1 MRRQTVFWTAVLLIG
16 AAIAIII
23 WFGGINLETLRDNRP
38 WLIEIIERNGPL
50 AASVFVVAAALALLT
65 PFPLGSVVTASA
77 GFLFGPYFGTA
88 LMVVTTLLSGT
99 MLYLLSKSTFGQPLQ
114 RRAGKWFP
122 RLKQESQQSPFVYVL
137 ALRLMPALPFFVVS
151 VLPALVGIGIR
162 PYLAASLVGSVPGLF
177 SVAVVGSSLG
187 AVFEAGGDLSKFELM
202 SEQTFLFLTALSILS
217 LVPVIQNKLRRG
229 SAIRR

>member
-1 MRRQTVFWTAVLLIG
+1 MRRQTIFWAAVLVIG
-16 AAIAIII
+16 AAVAIVV
-23 WFGGINLETLRDNRP
+23 WLGGINLETLRDHRP

-50 AASVFVVAAALALLT
+50 AASIFVVAAALVLLT

-77 GFLFGPYFGTA
+77 GFLFGPYLGTA

-99 MLYLLSKSTFGQPLQ
+99 TLYLLSESTLGYSLQ
-114 RRAGKWFP
+114 LHAGKWFP

-151 VLPALVGIGIR
+151 ILPALVGIGIR

-187 AVFEAGGDLSKFELM
+187 AVFEVGGDLSKFELM
-202 SEQTFLFLTALSILS
+202 SEQTFLFLTALSILA
-217 LVPVIQNKLRRG
+217 LIPAIQNRLHRG
-229 SAIRR
+229 GAIRR

>member
-1 MRRQTVFWTAVLLIG
+1 MRGQTIFWAAVLVIG
-16 AAIAIII
+16 VAVAIIA
-23 WFGGINLETLRDNRP
+23 WLGGINLETLRDHRP
-38 WLIEIIERNGPL
+38 WLIEIIERSGPL
-50 AASVFVVAAALALLT
+50 AASIFVVAAALVLLS

-77 GFLFGPYFGTA
+77 GFLFGPYLGTA

-99 MLYLLSKSTFGQPLQ
+99 TLYLLSKSTFGHSLQ
-114 RRAGKWFP
+114 LRAGKWLP

-137 ALRLMPALPFFVVS
+137 ALRLMPAFPFFVVS
-151 VLPALVGIGIR
+151 ILPALVGIGIR

-202 SEQTFLFLTALSILS
+202 SEQTFLFLTALSILA
-217 LVPVIQNKLRRG
+217 LVPAIQKRLLRG